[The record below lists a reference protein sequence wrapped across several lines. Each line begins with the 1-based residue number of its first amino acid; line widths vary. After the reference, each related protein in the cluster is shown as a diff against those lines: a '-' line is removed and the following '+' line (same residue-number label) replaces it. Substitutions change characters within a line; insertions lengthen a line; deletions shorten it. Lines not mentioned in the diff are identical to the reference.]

1 MATTP
6 KKRPTATIV
15 ARRPMNKRPAAKAA
29 APTKAK
35 AEKPTAKKAA
45 PQKTEAKKPA
55 AVPKAETKAAKP
67 APKASPKKPA
77 PPKPAA
83 KAKAKPAGKASAT
96 AKPAAKAKTTIA
108 KATTKSAAPKTAT
121 AKATTTIAKATTKSA
136 APKTATAKATTPSPK
151 AKPAAT
157 PQGDHFVGRDVS
169 QPKYPV
175 VHPGDRQ
182 REKSMKA
189 DKPANAPTRQRFTDE
204 ELDELKRR
212 FLDERAKIRSQL
224 RTTRSEALSSTEG
237 ENVEEDGSNNFT
249 RASDLNR
256 ANSQNETLKAIDNAL
271 HAIKEKT
278 YGICSVCGKRIP
290 RERLRAFPF
299 AIRCVT
305 CKDQYEKDVRR
316 DLRARGQ

>member
-6 KKRPTATIV
+6 KKRPAATIV

-29 APTKAK
+29 APTKTK

-45 PQKTEAKKPA
+45 PKKPEAKKPA

-67 APKASPKKPA
+67 APKAAPKKAA

-96 AKPAAKAKTTIA
+96 AKPAAKAK
-108 KATTKSAAPKTAT
+108 
-121 AKATTTIAKATTKSA
+121 TTIAKATTKSA

>member
-6 KKRPTATIV
+6 KKRPAATIV

-29 APTKAK
+29 APTKTK

-45 PQKTEAKKPA
+45 PKKPEAKKPA

-67 APKASPKKPA
+67 APKAAPKKAA

-96 AKPAAKAKTTIA
+96 AKPAAKAK
-108 KATTKSAAPKTAT
+108 
-121 AKATTTIAKATTKSA
+121 TTIAKATTKSA

-316 DLRARGQ
+316 DLRARGQRP

>member
-6 KKRPTATIV
+6 KKRPAATIV

-35 AEKPTAKKAA
+35 AGKPTAKKAA
-45 PQKTEAKKPA
+45 PQKPEAKKPA

-67 APKASPKKPA
+67 APKAAPKKPA

-108 KATTKSAAPKTAT
+108 KATTKSVAPKTA
-121 AKATTTIAKATTKSA
+121 A
-136 APKTATAKATTPSPK
+136 AKATTPSPK